1 MSDFLSIS
9 LVDED
14 IAGELFAEDDDPEMR
29 EMQQELWQGVRRD
42 LLNDLEAVRAEFVA
56 GNLNEAC
63 RLAHKV
69 AGYSG
74 SGGLK
79 RVGVVLRKLQHGEI
93 PHEQFLA
100 TLDEIVA
107 WSKAGMDEI
116 ENRFPHLL
124 IP

>member
-1 MSDFLSIS
+1 MNDFSAIP
-9 LVDED
+9 LVDDE
-14 IAGELFAEDDDPEMR
+14 ITAELFTEDADPDMSQ
-29 EMQQELWQGVRRD
+29 MQQELWQGVRRD
-42 LLNDLEAVRAEFVA
+42 LLRDLQSVRAEFIA
-56 GNLNEAC
+56 GNLEEAR

-93 PHEQFLA
+93 PDEEFLS
-100 TLDEIVA
+100 TLDEIVT

-116 ENRFPHLL
+116 EARYPHLL
-124 IP
+124 PL